1 MWLMCSIFL
10 YFIFSQTIY
19 RTVGEL
25 SKIGVAVRPGLF
37 VCLFVVVV
45 SMLL

>member
-1 MWLMCSIFL
+1 MAYVFNLFWGF
-10 YFIFSQTIY
+10 FQTIY

-25 SKIGVAVRPGLF
+25 SKIGVAVHTGLF
-37 VCLFVVVV
+37 VCLFVVV